1 MVIVGLFRNRDGG
14 FVRDMRNAMLVAA
27 CAGVMMMVP
36 VGAGAQQLG
45 PQDGADLS
53 PTDLERVGI
62 GDIAPDFTLEAPL
75 DGDVIRLSQYR
86 GSKNVVLVFYRGH
99 W

>member
-27 CAGVMMMVP
+27 CAGVMMVP

-75 DGDVIRLSQYR
+75 DGDVVRLSQYR

>member
-1 MVIVGLFRNRDGG
+1 
-14 FVRDMRNAMLVAA
+14 MRNAMLVAA
-27 CAGVMMMVP
+27 SAGLLMVMPFGVS
-36 VGAGAQQLG
+36 AQQLG
-45 PQDGADLS
+45 PKDGADLS

-62 GDIAPDFTLEAPL
+62 GDVAPDFTLEAPL
-75 DGDVIRLSQYR
+75 DGKTVTLSQLR

>member
-1 MVIVGLFRNRDGG
+1 
-14 FVRDMRNAMLVAA
+14 
-27 CAGVMMMVP
+27 MMMVSF
-36 VGAGAQQLG
+36 GAAAQQLG
-45 PQDGADLS
+45 PHDGADLS

-75 DGDVIRLSQYR
+75 DGDVVTLSQYR
-86 GSKNVVLVFYRGH
+86 GSMNVVLVFYRGH